1 MTVQQII
8 GLAFLIYGI
17 LYACWWIPK
26 TLQLRKERGGD
37 LND

>member
-8 GLAFLIYGI
+8 GLTFLIYGI

-26 TLQLRKERGGD
+26 TLQLRKERKED
-37 LND
+37 LE